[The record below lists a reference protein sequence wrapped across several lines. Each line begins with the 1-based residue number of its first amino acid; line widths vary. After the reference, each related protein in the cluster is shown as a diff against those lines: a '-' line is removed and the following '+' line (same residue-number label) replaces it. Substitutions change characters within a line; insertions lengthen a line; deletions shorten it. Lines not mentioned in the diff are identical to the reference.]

1 MTSLKNWFKKD
12 WNETKVLFKCLPAI
26 PFAILCAALIAMN
39 FLANKGIVSTSWLSI
54 DAGIIVSW
62 VSFLA
67 GDTLVKRFGPKAAI
81 KINTAAIIV
90 QLIAILLLTAGATI
104 PWADP
109 STAMA
114 GFDDIF
120 GAAMWPLA
128 AGTGAFIIAIIFDSF
143 ISKFILT
150 RFKDR
155 TSFKAYAV
163 ASYGS
168 TFIGQFLD
176 NLLFALFFSVWQPWC
191 DPSSIWL
198 MALAG
203 AVVELICQAV
213 FSPVGYKIASNWRKN
228 GIGDEYISIVKEAQ
242 EVNDDGTHKVIKNS
256 EAVA

>member
-1 MTSLKNWFKKD
+1 MEKLKNWLKND
-12 WNETKVLFKCLPAI
+12 LHETKVLFRCLPAF
-26 PFAILCAALIAMN
+26 PFAILCAALISMN
-39 FLANKGIVSTSWLSI
+39 FLANKGIVATNWISV

-81 KINTAAIIV
+81 KINIAATGV
-90 QLIAILLLTAGATI
+90 QLIAILLLTLGATI

-109 STAMA
+109 STAMQ
-114 GFDDIF
+114 GFDSIF
-120 GAAMWPLA
+120 GAAIWPLA
-128 AGTGAFIIAIIFDSF
+128 AGTGAFVLAIVFDSF
-143 ISKFILT
+143 LSKFLLT
-150 RFKDR
+150 RFKNR

-168 TFIGQFLD
+168 TFVGQFLD

-203 AVVELICQAV
+203 AIVELICQV
-213 FSPVGYKIASNWRKN
+213 IFSPVGYKVASNWRKN
-228 GIGDEYISIVKEAQ
+228 GIGNEYISMVKEAQ
-242 EVNDDGTHKVIKNS
+242 EVNDDGTNKIKS
-256 EAVA
+256 SVVA

>member
-1 MTSLKNWFKKD
+1 MRTKIKNWFKQE
-12 WNETKVLFKCLPAI
+12 WLETKTLFKCLPAW

-39 FLANKGIVSTSWLSI
+39 FLANKGIVATSWLSI

-67 GDTLVKRFGPKAAI
+67 GDTLVKRFGAKAAI
-81 KINTAAIIV
+81 KINVAAICV
-90 QLIAILLLTAGATI
+90 QLIAILLLTIGATI

-109 STAMA
+109 SS
-114 GFDDIF
+114 
-120 GAAMWPLA
+120 
-128 AGTGAFIIAIIFDSF
+128 AGTGAFILAIVFDSF
-143 ISKFILT
+143 FSKFILT

-168 TFIGQFLD
+168 TFVGQFLD

-198 MALAG
+198 MALVG
-203 AVVELICQAV
+203 AVVELLCQV
-213 FSPVGYKIASNWRKN
+213 IFSPLGYKIASNWRKN
-228 GIGDEYISIVKEAQ
+228 GIGNEYIALVKEAQ
-242 EVNDDGTHKVIKNS
+242 EVNDDGTHEV
-256 EAVA
+256 AV